1 MTTGFLFAD
10 EMDLA
15 GQRVLLRIDVNV
27 PIQDGQVSD
36 DTRIRRIVPGLQALV
51 AARAKIIILTH
62 FGRPKGKIV
71 PDLSI
76 RPVAN
81 CMTKLLGQTV
91 VVETDVIGAGG
102 AAAVAALQSGNIL
115 MMENLRFY
123 PEEEANDQRF
133 AKKLAALGNIY
144 VGDAFSCAHR
154 AHASVD
160 ALPRL
165 MPAAAGRSFAAELSA
180 LNAALAVPRR
190 PLGAVVGGAKVSSK
204 LALIENLVTK
214 VNGLIL
220 GGGMANTFLLAQ
232 GIQIGASLAEP
243 DMVAKARAIM
253 AKADANMCRMILP
266 TDLVVATAF
275 AANASHRVTGGHDIA
290 DDEMILDAGP
300 QSVASAKAFLRECQT
315 IVWNGPMGA
324 FELKPFDAATNAVA
338 RAVARLTQDQ
348 KVMSVAGGGDTM
360 AALANAGVNDHFTY
374 VSTAGGAFLEWLEG
388 KTLPGVDALQQR
400 QANSAW
406 CG

>member
-1 MTTGFLFAD
+1 MITGFMSAD

-15 GQRVLLRIDVNV
+15 DQRVLLRLDVNV

-36 DTRIRRIVPGLQALV
+36 DTRIRRIIPSLQALV

-62 FGRPKGKIV
+62 FGRPMGKIV
-71 PDLSI
+71 PDLSVQ
-76 RPVAN
+76 PVAE
-81 CMTKLLGQTV
+81 CMAKLLGQPV

-102 AAAVAALQSGNIL
+102 AAAVAALRPGNIL

-123 PEEEANDQRF
+123 REEEANDQGF
-133 AKKLAALGNIY
+133 AKKLAALGDFY

-165 MPAAAGRSFAAELSA
+165 MPAAAGQSFGAELAA
-180 LNAALAVPRR
+180 LHAALAAPRR
-190 PLGAVVGGAKVSSK
+190 PIGAVVGGAKVSSK
-204 LALIENLVTK
+204 LALLKNLVTK
-214 VNGLIL
+214 VDGLVL

-232 GIQIGASLAEP
+232 GIQIGSSLAEP
-243 DMVAKARAIM
+243 DMVAMARTIM
-253 AKADANMCRMILP
+253 AKADANGCRMVLP

-275 AANASHRVTGGHDIA
+275 AANAPHRVSDGRDIA

-300 QSVASAKAFLRECQT
+300 QSVATVIAFLSACQT
-315 IVWNGPMGA
+315 VVWNGPMGA
-324 FELKPFDAATNAVA
+324 FELKPFDAATNTVA
-338 RAVARLTQDQ
+338 SAVARLTQDQ
-348 KVMSVAGGGDTM
+348 KMMSIAGGGDTM
-360 AALANAGVNDHFTY
+360 AALANAGVNDHFSY

-388 KTLPGVDALQQR
+388 KTLPGVEALQQR
-400 QANSAW
+400 
-406 CG
+406 